1 MECHEFCEIADSYL
15 SDELSVETNHEAISH
30 LEKCADCR
38 CELSARRALRTNL
51 RDAFIGLPVNRMR
64 PEFVSELSGRL
75 RDAAIE
81 VRSQSIVPS
90 MERSQS
96 RRYFTLAVA
105 ACLLLT
111 LLIGS
116 IIVRQLLSRP
126 AQNIVKIELAKA
138 AVGDHRDCAE
148 EFRLAEK
155 PIALDVAG
163 QNYDPV
169 YLGLAEIFAKGSVAP
184 PDVKFIEAHSCVFAG
199 RRFAHIVLKYHGS
212 LVSFLVTGIPSN
224 LASDHSP
231 AKDPA
236 TIVCSQIE
244 GYNVSFFQ
252 THRHGIFVVST
263 LPEGDNLAL
272 ARAFAPGVFDH
283 ITNRERTTALLID

>member
-38 CELSARRALRTNL
+38 SELSARRALRAKL
-51 RDAFIGLPVNRMR
+51 RDAFIDLPANRLR
-64 PEFVSELSGRL
+64 PEFVSELSNRL
-75 RDAAIE
+75 RDTTME
-81 VRSQSIVPS
+81 VRSP
-90 MERSQS
+90 
-96 RRYFTLAVA
+96 RYFTLAVA
-105 ACLLLT
+105 ACLLLA

-116 IIVRQLLSRP
+116 VIVRQLLSRP
-126 AQNIVKIELAKA
+126 TQDIAKIELAKA
-138 AVGDHRDCAE
+138 AVGDHRDCAV

-155 PIALDVAG
+155 PIALEVAG

-169 YLGLAEIFAKGSVAP
+169 YLGLADMFAKGSFAP

-199 RRFAHIVLKYHGS
+199 RRFAHVVLKYHGS
-212 LVSFLVTGIPSN
+212 LVSFLVTRIPSN
-224 LASDHSP
+224 LAIDHS
-231 AKDPA
+231 

-244 GYNVSFFQ
+244 GFNVSFFQ
-252 THRHGIFVVST
+252 TQRHGIFVVSA

-272 ARAFAPGVFDH
+272 ARAFAPGVFNH
-283 ITNRERTTALLID
+283 INNRERS

>member
-1 MECHEFCEIADSYL
+1 MDCHEFCEITDSYL

-38 CELSARRALRTNL
+38 SELSARRALRTRL
-51 RDAFIGLPVNRMR
+51 RDAFIGLPDNRMR
-64 PEFVSELSGRL
+64 PEFVSELSSRF
-75 RDAAIE
+75 RDAT
-81 VRSQSIVPS
+81 PS
-90 MERSQS
+90 MGRSRS
-96 RRYFTLAVA
+96 PRYFTLAVA

-126 AQNIVKIELAKA
+126 TPNIELAKA
-138 AVGDHRDCAE
+138 AVGDHRDCAVK
-148 EFRLAEK
+148 FRLAEK
-155 PIALDVAG
+155 PIALEVAG

-169 YLGLAEIFAKGSVAP
+169 YLGLADLFAKGSAAP

-199 RRFAHIVLKYHGS
+199 RRFAHVVLKYRGS
-212 LVSFLVTGIPSN
+212 LVSFLVTGN
-224 LASDHSP
+224 LTLDHSP

-252 THRHGIFVVST
+252 TQRHGIFVVSA

-272 ARAFAPGVFDH
+272 ARAFAPEVFAH
-283 ITNRERTTALLID
+283 INSRERS

>member
-1 MECHEFCEIADSYL
+1 MECHEFCELADSYL

-38 CELSARRALRTNL
+38 SKLSARRALRTKL
-51 RDAFIGLPVNRMR
+51 RDAFIGLPANRMR
-64 PEFVSELSGRL
+64 PEFVSELSSRL
-75 RDAAIE
+75 RDATTE
-81 VRSQSIVPS
+81 VSIVPS
-90 MERSQS
+90 MDRSRS
-96 RRYFTLAVA
+96 SRYFTLAIA
-105 ACLLLT
+105 ACLLLA
-111 LLIGS
+111 LLTGS
-116 IIVRQLLSRP
+116 IIVWQLLSRP
-126 AQNIVKIELAKA
+126 TQSISRVELANA
-138 AVGDHRDCAE
+138 AVGDHRDCAV

-155 PIALDVAG
+155 PIALDVAA

-169 YLGLAEIFAKGSVAP
+169 YLGLAEMFNKGTVAP

-199 RRFAHIVLKYHGS
+199 RRFAHVVLKYHGS

-224 LASDHSP
+224 LAFDYP
-231 AKDPA
+231 AKYPA

-252 THRHGIFVVST
+252 TQRHGIFVVSA

-283 ITNRERTTALLID
+283 INNRERID